1 MNRLP
6 AHALVALALGA
17 CALPP
22 APQATPLA
30 GEARAKRIERLSFQD
45 APEPN
50 LFRIEFDAARS
61 RDIRERAALESPGDR
76 SDPYH
81 AFVQYLEVVAEQELR
96 SRNLCA
102 GVVKLVTAVDG
113 VDGTG
118 PMMAVFSCRP
128 GIF

>member
-1 MNRLP
+1 MTRLP
-6 AHALVALALGA
+6 ALVVLALALGA

-22 APQATPLA
+22 APAATPLA

-50 LFRIEFDAARS
+50 LYRIEFDAARS
-61 RDIRERAALESPGDR
+61 QDIRARAALESPGDR

-81 AFVQYLEVVAEQELR
+81 AFIQFLEVVAEQELR
-96 SRNLCA
+96 SRSLCA
-102 GVVKLVTAVDG
+102 GTVKLVSAIDG

-118 PMMAVFSCRP
+118 PMTAVFACRP
-128 GIF
+128 SIF